1 MLLVSKDKPYYQD
14 LKDILNKWKV
24 NTNINIGDENKILKL
39 IENDKKCDNNMVD
52 LIIVDDFNKVRI
64 EPTLVND
71 LYKYLG
77 AE

>member
-1 MLLVSKDKPYYQD
+1 M
-14 LKDILNKWKV
+14 NF
-24 NTNINIGDENKILKL
+24 L